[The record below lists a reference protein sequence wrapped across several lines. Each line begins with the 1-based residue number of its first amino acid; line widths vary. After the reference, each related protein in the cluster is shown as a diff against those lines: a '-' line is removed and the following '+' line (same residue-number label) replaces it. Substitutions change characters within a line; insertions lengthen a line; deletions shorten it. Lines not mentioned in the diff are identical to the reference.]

1 MSKTLYITCGIPG
14 SGKSTWAKKRQSEG
28 WSWNSRDA
36 VRFSMLSPE
45 DEYFSKEDDVY
56 DVFVSNIQND
66 IYDKYENIIAD
77 ASHLTENGRKMLL
90 NRLSLNGYNVIY
102 VVFTTP
108 LDVAIER
115 NNLREGRA
123 KVPETAI
130 RRMYNSFTMPTGN
143 VIKINQEGEVEE

>member
-1 MSKTLYITCGIPG
+1 MGNLYITCGCPG
-14 SGKSTWAKKRQSEG
+14 SGKSTWAKKRQAEG

-36 VRFSMLSPE
+36 VRFSMITPE

-56 DVFVSNIQND
+56 DAFVSNIQND

-77 ASHLTENGRKMLL
+77 ASHLTEKGRKMLL

-143 VIKINQEGEVEE
+143 IIKINQEGEVEE